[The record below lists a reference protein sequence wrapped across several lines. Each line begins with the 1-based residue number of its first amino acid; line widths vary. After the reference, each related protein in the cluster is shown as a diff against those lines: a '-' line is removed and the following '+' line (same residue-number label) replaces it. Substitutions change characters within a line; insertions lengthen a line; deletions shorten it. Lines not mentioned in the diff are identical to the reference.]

1 MLTFFIGCVVGCTI
15 GVIAM
20 AFCNAASKA
29 DEDMNR

>member
-1 MLTFFIGCVVGCTI
+1 MLAFFIGSVVGCTL

>member
-1 MLTFFIGCVVGCTI
+1 MLVFFIGCVVGSMI